1 MYNFSISIYL
11 DLFYGRDFPKGF
23 KFRQNIDYTLDTV
36 LLIDL
41 QISLVL
47 SIVCSATDFYLSY
60 HWPGK
65 GKVLE

>member
-1 MYNFSISIYL
+1 MYNFNISIYL

-23 KFRQNIDYTLDTV
+23 KFGQNIDYTPDTV

-47 SIVCSATDFYLSY
+47 SIFSSATDFYLSY

-65 GKVLE
+65 EKVLE